1 MKKVTENNYYRYDI
15 IKIWVLIRVIID
27 HYLSWEY
34 KLRDIH
40 KWIMW
45 NLKEIIPGTPITK

>member
-34 KLRDIH
+34 KLRDIY